1 MRWWRGGGFGSG
13 GDGGEEVV
21 NVVVRGWC
29 GVVAVV
35 RWWYDDV
42 GGVISDVVREVV
54 ASDVWQRRGDEGGV
68 SAGCRRWVGR
78 RWPEPGREWERGKR
92 G

>member
-35 RWWYDDV
+35 RWWCDDV
-42 GGVISDVVREVV
+42 GGVVNDVVREVV

-68 SAGCRRWVGR
+68 PAVG
-78 RWPEPGREWERGKR
+78 WPEVAGTWPGMGERKKR
-92 G
+92 L